1 MPKMMNEDMV
11 ARMARRRRMRGS
23 CVAIGFLIILLAIP
37 WTLHAQD
44 ESVLEVGKFSIAPPG
59 DTLPDGWKPLTFRKI
74 KKHTLYSVVRD
85 GERTV
90 VKAVSEASSSGLTRE
105 IRIDPK
111 AYPIIQWEWK
121 VTNVL
126 EKGDVTSKEGD
137 DYPARIYITFEYD
150 SGRVG
155 LLEKAKFEAIRFF
168 YGQYPP
174 IGAINYIWESK
185 APVGTVVPN
194 PFTDRVKM
202 IVVGSGA
209 ENLNTWVGQQRNI
222 YEDYKQAFGEEPPMI
237 SGVAIMTD
245 TDNTKESA
253 TAYYGDIVFLRAG
266 M

>member
-1 MPKMMNEDMV
+1 MMNEDMV

-23 CVAIGFLIILLAIP
+23 CVAIGFLITVLCVP
-37 WTLHAQD
+37 WSLQAQD
-44 ESVLEVGKFSIAPPG
+44 ESVLQVGKFAIAPLG
-59 DTLPDGWKPLTFRKI
+59 DTLPDGWKPWTFRKI
-74 KKHTLYSVVRD
+74 PKHTLYSVVRD

-90 VKAVSEASSSGLTRE
+90 VKAVSEVSASGVARE
-105 IRIDPK
+105 IRIDPRE
-111 AYPIIQWEWK
+111 YPIIQWEWK

-126 EKGDVTSKEGD
+126 EKGDVSRKEGD

-155 LLEKAKFEAIRFF
+155 FFEKAKFEAIRLF

-174 IGAINYIWESK
+174 TAINYIWESK
-185 APVGTVVPN
+185 SPIGTVVPN

-202 IVVGSGA
+202 IVVESGA

>member
-1 MPKMMNEDMV
+1 
-11 ARMARRRRMRGS
+11 
-23 CVAIGFLIILLAIP
+23 VAIGFLITLLAVP
-37 WTLHAQD
+37 WALQAQD
-44 ESVLEVGKFSIAPPG
+44 ESVLEVGKFSIAPLG

-74 KKHTLYSVVRD
+74 PKHTLYSVVRD
-85 GERTV
+85 GERIV

-126 EKGDVTSKEGD
+126 EKGDVSTKEGD

-185 APVGTVVPN
+185 SPIGTVVPN

-202 IVVGSGA
+202 IVVGAGA

-245 TDNTKESA
+245 TDNTGEAA

-266 M
+266 T

>member
-1 MPKMMNEDMV
+1 MMNEDTQ
-11 ARMARRRRMRGS
+11 ARMARRRQVIGLS
-23 CVAIGFLIILLAIP
+23 VAVGFLIMLLAVP

-44 ESVLEVGKFSIAPPG
+44 ELVLEVGKFSIAPLG
-59 DTLPDGWKPLTFRKI
+59 DTLPDGWKPLTFQKI
-74 KKHTLYSVVRD
+74 PKHTLYSVVRD
-85 GERTV
+85 EHRNV
-90 VKAVSEASSSGLTRE
+90 VKAVSKASSSGMTRE

-111 AYPIIQWEWK
+111 AYPIIQWEWN

-126 EKGDVTSKEGD
+126 EKGDVSRKEGD

-155 LLEKAKFEAIRFF
+155 FFEKAKFEAIRFF

-185 APVGTVVPN
+185 APVGTMVPN

-245 TDNTKESA
+245 TDNTGEAA

>member
-1 MPKMMNEDMV
+1 MMNEDTP
-11 ARMARRRRMRGS
+11 ARMARRRQVIGLSVAVSSLVMLL
-23 CVAIGFLIILLAIP
+23 CVP
-37 WTLHAQD
+37 WALQAQD
-44 ESVLEVGKFSIAPPG
+44 ESVLEVGKFSIAPLG

-74 KKHTLYSVVRD
+74 PKHTLYSVVRD

-111 AYPIIQWEWK
+111 EYPIIEWQWK

-185 APVGTVVPN
+185 APVGTMVPN

-202 IVVGSGA
+202 IVVESGA

-222 YEDYKQAFGEEPPMI
+222 YEDYKQAFGEEPPMV

>member
-1 MPKMMNEDMV
+1 M
-11 ARMARRRRMRGS
+11 
-23 CVAIGFLIILLAIP
+23 
-37 WTLHAQD
+37 
-44 ESVLEVGKFSIAPPG
+44 
-59 DTLPDGWKPLTFRKI
+59 
-74 KKHTLYSVVRD
+74 
-85 GERTV
+85 
-90 VKAVSEASSSGLTRE
+90 KAVSKASSSGMTRE

-111 AYPIIQWEWK
+111 AYPIIQWEWN

-126 EKGDVTSKEGD
+126 EKGDVSRKEGD

-155 LLEKAKFEAIRFF
+155 FFEKAKFEAIRFF

-185 APVGTVVPN
+185 APVGTMVPN

-202 IVVGSGA
+202 IVVESGA

>member
-1 MPKMMNEDMV
+1 MMNEDMV
-11 ARMARRRRMRGS
+11 ARMARRRQVIGLS
-23 CVAIGFLIILLAIP
+23 VAVGFLVMLLCVP
-37 WTLHAQD
+37 WALQAQD
-44 ESVLEVGKFSIAPPG
+44 ESVLEVGKFSIAPLG
-59 DTLPDGWKPLTFRKI
+59 DTLPDGWKPWTFQNI
-74 KKHTLYSVVRD
+74 PKHTVYSVVRD

-90 VKAVSEASSSGLTRE
+90 VKAVSEVSASGMTRE

-111 AYPIIQWEWK
+111 EYPIIQWEWK

-126 EKGDVTSKEGD
+126 EKGDVSRKEGD

-150 SGRVG
+150 SGKVG
-155 LLEKAKFEAIRFF
+155 LIEKAKFEALRLL

-174 IGAINYIWESK
+174 TAINYIWESK
-185 APVGTVVPN
+185 SPIGTVVPN

-222 YEDYKQAFGEEPPMI
+222 YEDYKQAFGEEPPMV

-245 TDNTKESA
+245 TDNTGEAA

-266 M
+266 I

>member
-1 MPKMMNEDMV
+1 MMDEDTQ
-11 ARMARRRRMRGS
+11 ARMARRRQVIGLS
-23 CVAIGFLIILLAIP
+23 VAVGFLIMLLAVP
-37 WTLHAQD
+37 WALQAQD
-44 ESVLEVGKFSIAPPG
+44 ELVLEVGKFSIAPLG
-59 DTLPDGWKPLTFRKI
+59 DTLPDGWKPLTFQKI
-74 KKHTLYSVVRD
+74 PKHTLYSVVQD
-85 GERTV
+85 EERNV
-90 VKAVSEASSSGLTRE
+90 VKAVSKASSSGMTRE

-111 AYPIIQWEWK
+111 AYPIIEWQWK

-137 DYPARIYITFEYD
+137 DYPAWIYITFEYD

-185 APVGTVVPN
+185 APVGTMVPN

-202 IVVGSGA
+202 IVVESGA

-245 TDNTKESA
+245 TDNTGEAA
-253 TAYYGDIVFLRAG
+253 TAYYGDIVFRRAG